1 VCFDQSVAAQ
11 VSTPSADRVLAGTP
25 FLTVW
30 NHYSDPDHRFFA
42 GIWAATRGCW
52 RIRYTEHEFC
62 HLLAGRVALQSDQGA
77 RWEFGP
83 GDSFVVPSGFAGTWE
98 VLEDCRKLYAIYETA
113 A

>member
-11 VSTPSADRVLAGTP
+11 VSTPSADRV
-25 FLTVW
+25 
-30 NHYSDPDHRFFA
+30 
-42 GIWAATRGCW
+42 
-52 RIRYTEHEFC
+52 
-62 HLLAGRVALQSDQGA
+62 LAGRVALQSDQGA